1 MQKLLILGAGGYG
14 RTVAEAAAGQFE
26 TAFLDDASPL
36 ALAPCARY
44 AEFVGEY
51 AFAYPAFGDN
61 ALRAQWLQKLK
72 AAGFRLPVL
81 RHGLRGHGQRGGGG
95 RHFEPWCHSGPRLH
109 PGRMCAPGAG
119 RCGKGGQLC
128 AAAGEN

>member
-44 AEFVGEY
+44 AFLCRPGGAV
-51 AFAYPAFGDN
+51 
-61 ALRAQWLQKLK
+61 L
-72 AAGFRLPVL
+72 FRQHMV
-81 RHGLRGHGQRGGGG
+81 
-95 RHFEPWCHSGPRLH
+95 
-109 PGRMCAPGAG
+109 
-119 RCGKGGQLC
+119 K
-128 AAAGEN
+128 